1 MTDSKISVGGKEKE
15 RKRER
20 EVEHHSHSYKQSCT
34 NTGEW

>member
-1 MTDSKISVGGKEKE
+1 MTDSKISVEKE

-20 EVEHHSHSYKQSCT
+20 EVEHHSQGYKQSCT